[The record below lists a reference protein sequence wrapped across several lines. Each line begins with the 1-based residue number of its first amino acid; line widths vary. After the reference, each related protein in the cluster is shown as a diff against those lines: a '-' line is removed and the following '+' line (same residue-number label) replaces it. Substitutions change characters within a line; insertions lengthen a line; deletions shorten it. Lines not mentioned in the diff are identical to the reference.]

1 MVEVIEILRWEH
13 RNIEKLLSVLEQELN
28 VFAQAERPDYEVIQA
43 VIEYFKKYPDTC
55 HHPKEDIIYEKFKA
69 LAPGRAASITDL
81 QGEHREGAE
90 RLRRV
95 AQVIDN
101 VLNDQDLL
109 RESVDHIVREFID
122 SERKHI
128 ALEDEI
134 VFPAILETLK
144 PVDWADI
151 ALMLADKYG
160 SPSKADFEEQFST
173 VRRNILELE
182 QEAAGRRQLQDQLER
197 S

>member
-1 MVEVIEILRWEH
+1 MVEIIEILRWEH
-13 RNIEKLLSVLEQELN
+13 RNIEKLLRVLEQELS
-28 VFAQAERPDYEVIQA
+28 VFARAERPDYEVIQA
-43 VIEYFKKYPDTC
+43 VIEYFKQYPDTC
-55 HHPKEDIIYEKFKA
+55 HHPKEDIIYEKFKV
-69 LAPGRAASITDL
+69 LNPGRAASITDL

-144 PVDWADI
+144 PADWADI

-182 QEAAGRRQLQDQLER
+182 QEAAGRRQLHDQL
-197 S
+197 

>member
-13 RNIEKLLSVLEQELN
+13 RNIEKLLSVLEQELS
-28 VFAQAERPDYEVIQA
+28 VFARAQRPDYEVIQA
-43 VIEYFKKYPDTC
+43 VIEYFKQYPDTC

-69 LAPGRAASITDL
+69 LAPGRAASISDL

-109 RESVDHIVREFID
+109 RESVDDIVRDFID

-144 PVDWADI
+144 PRDWADI
-151 ALMLADKYG
+151 ALIMADKYG
-160 SPSKADFEEQFST
+160 PPSKADFEEQFST

-182 QEAAGRRQLQDQLER
+182 QEAAGRRQLQDQL
-197 S
+197 